1 MKVAEFRPEKTVIK
15 NIRDQTRDSRT
26 LTLSFADGSKQ
37 HQYSFMPG
45 QFNMLSVFGFGESA
59 ISISGDPK
67 IKDTIDHTVRK
78 VGNVTEALF
87 RLKKGDA
94 IGLRGPFGNTWPVD
108 EAKGKN
114 VLIVSGGI
122 GLAPLRPA
130 IMHIVNNR
138 ANYGNFEILY
148 GARNPGELL
157 FTDEFDQW
165 RKIKNTNL
173 LLAVDAVPPGEKWNH
188 AVGVV
193 TVLFD
198 KMQSKPKDTIVM
210 TCGPEIMMH
219 FGVQG
224 LTKKGFSEDQ
234 IYVSLERR
242 MKCGMAQC
250 GACQIGPNYVC
261 KDGPVF
267 KSPIMKTLYA

>member
-1 MKVAEFRPEKTVIK
+1 MKADFKPEKVVIK
-15 NIRDQTRDSRT
+15 NTKDQTRDSRT
-26 LTLSFADGSKQ
+26 LTLAFADGKKPNT
-37 HQYSFMPG
+37 YSFLPG
-45 QFNMLSVFGFGESA
+45 QFNMLSLFGFGEAA
-59 ISISGDPK
+59 ISISSDPK
-67 IKDTIDHTVRK
+67 IKDILDHTVRK
-78 VGNVTEALF
+78 VGNLTEGLF
-87 RLKKGDA
+87 SLKKGDYL
-94 IGLRGPFGNTWPVD
+94 GLRGPFGKPWPVD

-122 GLAPLRPA
+122 GLAPLRPV
-130 IMHIVNNR
+130 IMHVANNR
-138 ANYGNFEILY
+138 ADYANFEILY
-148 GARNPGELL
+148 GARNPGEML
-157 FTDEFDQW
+157 FTDEFEQW

-173 LLAVDAVPPGEKWNH
+173 QLTVDAVPPGEKWNH
-188 AVGVV
+188 TVGVV

-198 KMQSKPKDTIVM
+198 KMQSRPKDTIVM

-224 LTKKGFSEDQ
+224 LMKKGFAEDQ

-250 GACQIGPNYVC
+250 GACQIGPNFVC

-267 KSPIMKTLYA
+267 KSPIMKALYA

>member
-1 MKVAEFRPEKTVIK
+1 MKTADFKPEKTVIK
-15 NIRDQTRDSRT
+15 NIKDQTRDSRT
-26 LTLSFADGSKQ
+26 LTLTFADGGKQ
-37 HQYSFMPG
+37 CQYSFMPG
-45 QFNMLSVFGFGESA
+45 QFNMLSVLGFGEAA
-59 ISISGDPK
+59 ISISGDPR

-78 VGNVTEALF
+78 VGNLTEALF

-94 IGLRGPFGNTWPVD
+94 IGVRGPFGNTWPVE
-108 EAKGKN
+108 EAKGKD

-122 GLAPLRPA
+122 GLAPLRPV
-130 IMHIVNNR
+130 IMHIANNR

-173 LLAVDAVPPGEKWNH
+173 LLTVDAVPPGEKWNNT
-188 AVGVV
+188 VGVV

-210 TCGPEIMMH
+210 TCGPEIMMT
-219 FGVQG
+219 FAVQG
-224 LTKKGFSEDQ
+224 LVKKGFPEDQ